1 MASFDADFRPTERCF
16 DMFQLEGRSKDTQ
29 EAALEKT
36 TMRHLLVSLEVAVE
50 AGTPEVAVG

>member
-1 MASFDADFRPTERCF
+1 MASCEADFREMFRCVSAI
-16 DMFQLEGRSKDTQ
+16 EGRSKDTQ

>member
-1 MASFDADFRPTERCF
+1 MASCEADFREVFRCVSAV
-16 DMFQLEGRSKDTQ
+16 EGRSKDTQ

-50 AGTPEVAVG
+50 AGTQRWQ